1 MISDGARLR
10 QVLGAPELAWLIQ
23 HARRRLSRGLAG
35 GAVTLLEA
43 TPAQRDA
50 VERLLGRRAARG
62 GSISVRLEDLEAL
75 LRDAG
80 ICDSLGEAVEALT
93 GPLVDARA
101 QRQEAEAAWAKV
113 FAAGDPCGSPPWLE
127 ELRATGVMRRLAR
140 NDPAVAGRL
149 LSQALEIEQRLPA
162 RGLPLAEL
170 AAAVTGDSH
179 ALDPGTP
186 LGTIG
191 VRIAAARGG
200 AGAWDSAEAW
210 RDAWASAGV
219 LCDELSAPVL
229 TLNLRADG
237 QALTDRALR
246 LHAAAGEPYR
256 LTTRQL
262 LREPPAFA
270 SSTAVHTVYVC
281 ENPTVV
287 AVAANRL
294 GAESAALVCIEG
306 QPRTAARVLLGLLA
320 AAGVHLAYH
329 GDFDW
334 AGIQIGNIIMRRH
347 GAIPWRFSS
356 ADYRSARGGRPLHG
370 NPVAAVWD
378 PDLQGTMLEG
388 GRAVH
393 EEEVLDLL
401 LIDLAGQ
408 ATGRPLNRY

>member
-1 MISDGARLR
+1 VIHDAERLR
-10 QVLGAPELAWLIQ
+10 QVLGGPELGWLVRRAW
-23 HARRRLSRGLAG
+23 RRLARGQTG
-35 GAVTLLEA
+35 GSVTLAAA
-43 TPAQRDA
+43 TTVQRDA

-62 GSISVRLEDLEAL
+62 ESVSVRLDELEAL
-75 LRDAG
+75 LREAG
-80 ICDSLGEAVEALT
+80 ICGSLAEAVEALA

-101 QRQEAEAAWAKV
+101 RRQETEAAWARLV
-113 FAAGDPCGSPPWLE
+113 ADPHRSRPWLE
-127 ELRATGVMRRLAR
+127 ELRATGVLRRLAR
-140 NDPAVAGRL
+140 NDLAMAGEL
-149 LSQALEIEQRLPA
+149 LRQALEVERRLPA

-186 LGTIG
+186 LGAIG
-191 VRIAAARGG
+191 VRIAAGPG
-200 AGAWDSAEAW
+200 GAWDGAEAW

-229 TLNLRADG
+229 ILGLRSDG
-237 QALTDRALR
+237 QGLTDRALR

-262 LREPPAFA
+262 LREPPALA
-270 SSTAVHTVYVC
+270 WAAAAPAVYVC

-287 AVAANRL
+287 AAAANRL
-294 GAESAALVCIEG
+294 GAAVAPLVCLEG

-320 AAGVHLAYH
+320 AAGARLAYH

-334 AGIQIGNIIMRRH
+334 AGIHIANVVVRRH
-347 GAIPWRFSS
+347 GAVPWRFCN
-356 ADYRSARGGRPLHG
+356 ADYRAARGGRPLEG
-370 NPVAAVWD
+370 DPVAAAWD
-378 PDLQGTMLEG
+378 PDLRAAMLAG

-401 LIDLAGQ
+401 LGDLA
-408 ATGRPLNRY
+408 TGEHAIG

>member
-1 MISDGARLR
+1 VISDGGRLR
-10 QVLGAPELAWLIQ
+10 QVLGTSELAWLVQ
-23 HARRRLSRGLAG
+23 RARRRLSRGSG
-35 GAVTLLEA
+35 GGSVTLPQA

-62 GSISVRLEDLEAL
+62 GSLTVRLEDLESL

-80 ICDSLGEAVEALT
+80 ICDSLTEAVESLT

-101 QRQEAEAAWAKV
+101 QRQEKDATWAGV
-113 FAAGDPCGSPPWLE
+113 FGAGDPGRSRPWLE
-127 ELRATGVMRRLAR
+127 DLRATGVLRRLSR
-140 NDPAVAGRL
+140 NDPVIASGL
-149 LSQALEIEQRLPA
+149 LRQALEIERRLPA

-191 VRIAAARGG
+191 VRIAAAKGS
-200 AGAWDSAEAW
+200 ADAWASAEAW

-229 TLNLRADG
+229 TLNLRGDG
-237 QALTDRALR
+237 RTLTDRALC

-256 LTTRQL
+256 VTTRQL
-262 LREPPAFA
+262 LREPPMFA
-270 SSTAVHTVYVC
+270 VATAATSVYVC

-287 AVAANRL
+287 AAAACRL
-294 GAESAALVCIEG
+294 GATGAPLICIEG
-306 QPRTAARVLLGLLA
+306 QPRTAARVLLGLLTV
-320 AAGVHLAYH
+320 AGFRLVYH

-334 AGIQIGNIIMRRH
+334 AGVQIANVVMRRH
-347 GAIPWRFSS
+347 GAVPWRFSS
-356 ADYRSARGGRPLHG
+356 ADYRTARGGRPLHG
-370 NPVAAVWD
+370 DPVAAAWD
-378 PDLQGTMLEG
+378 RDLQPAMLEM

-393 EEEVLDLL
+393 EEEVLDVLL
-401 LIDLAGQ
+401 GDLAGIP
-408 ATGRPLNRY
+408 RS

>member
-1 MISDGARLR
+1 VIGDAARLR
-10 QVLGAPELAWLIQ
+10 QVLGGPGLAWLVQ
-23 HARRRLSRGLAG
+23 RARRRLAQGRAG
-35 GAVTLLEA
+35 GSVTLPQA
-43 TPAQRDA
+43 TADQRDA

-62 GSISVRLEDLEAL
+62 HSVSVRLEELEAL

-80 ICDSLGEAVEALT
+80 ICDSLAEAVEALT

-101 QRQEAEAAWAKV
+101 QRQETDAAWAEV
-113 FAAGDPCGSPPWLE
+113 FAAEEAGGPPPWLE
-127 ELRATGVMRRLAR
+127 GVRATGVLRRLAR
-140 NDPAVAGRL
+140 NDPAVAAGL
-149 LSQALEIEQRLPA
+149 LRQAIEIERRLPA
-162 RGLPLAEL
+162 RGVPLAEL

-191 VRIAAARGG
+191 VRVAAARGG
-200 AGAWDSAEAW
+200 VAAWDSAEAW

-229 TLNLRADG
+229 TLGLRGDG

-246 LHAAAGEPYR
+246 LHAEAGEPYR

-262 LREPPAFA
+262 LREPPAFLSA
-270 SSTAVHTVYVC
+270 AAAPAVYVC

-287 AVAANRL
+287 AAAANRL
-294 GAESAALVCIEG
+294 GAAGAPLVCIEG

-320 AAGVHLAYH
+320 AAGARLAYH

-334 AGIQIGNIIMRRH
+334 AGISIANVVVRRH
-347 GAIPWRFSS
+347 GAVPWRFSS
-356 ADYRSARGGRPLHG
+356 ADYRAARGGRSLHG
-370 NPVAAVWD
+370 DPVAAAWD
-378 PDLQGTMLEG
+378 AELQAAMIER

-401 LIDLAGQ
+401 LGDLAR
-408 ATGRPLNRY
+408 RPGSEGPR

>member
-1 MISDGARLR
+1 MISDGGRLR
-10 QVLGAPELAWLIQ
+10 QVLGTSELAWLVQ
-23 HARRRLSRGLAG
+23 RARRRLSRGSG
-35 GAVTLLEA
+35 GGSVTLPQA

-62 GSISVRLEDLEAL
+62 GSLTVRLEDLESL

-80 ICDSLGEAVEALT
+80 ICDSLTEAVESLT

-101 QRQEAEAAWAKV
+101 QRQEKDATWAGV
-113 FAAGDPCGSPPWLE
+113 FGAGDPGRSRPWLE
-127 ELRATGVMRRLAR
+127 DLRATGVLRRLSR
-140 NDPAVAGRL
+140 NDPVIASGL
-149 LSQALEIEQRLPA
+149 LRQALEIERRLPA

-191 VRIAAARGG
+191 VRIAAGS
-200 AGAWDSAEAW
+200 AGAWAGAEAW

-229 TLNLRADG
+229 TLNLRGDG
-237 QALTDRALR
+237 RTLTDRALC

-256 LTTRQL
+256 VTTRQL
-262 LREPPAFA
+262 LREPPMFA
-270 SSTAVHTVYVC
+270 VATAATSVYVC

-287 AVAANRL
+287 AAAACRL
-294 GAESAALVCIEG
+294 GATGAPLICIEG
-306 QPRTAARVLLGLLA
+306 QPRTAARVLLGLLTV
-320 AAGVHLAYH
+320 AGFRLVYH

-334 AGIQIGNIIMRRH
+334 AGVQIANVVMRRH
-347 GAIPWRFSS
+347 GAVPWRFSS
-356 ADYRSARGGRPLHG
+356 ADYRTARGGRPLHG
-370 NPVAAVWD
+370 DPVAAAWD
-378 PDLQGTMLEG
+378 RDLQPAMLEM

-393 EEEVLDLL
+393 EEEVLDVLL
-401 LIDLAGQ
+401 GDLAGIP
-408 ATGRPLNRY
+408 RS

>member
-10 QVLGAPELAWLIQ
+10 QVLGAPELAWLVR

-35 GAVTLLEA
+35 GPVTLLEA

-62 GSISVRLEDLEAL
+62 GSVTVRLEDLESL

-80 ICDSLGEAVEALT
+80 ICDSLVEAVESLT

-101 QRQEAEAAWAKV
+101 QRQEKEAAWAEV
-113 FAAGDPCGSPPWLE
+113 FAAGDHGRARPWLE
-127 ELRATGVMRRLAR
+127 DLRATGVLRRLSR
-140 NDPAVAGRL
+140 NDSAVAGGL
-149 LSQALEIEQRLPA
+149 LRQALEIERRLPA

-186 LGTIG
+186 LGTIA
-191 VRIAAARGG
+191 VRIAAMRGG
-200 AGAWDSAEAW
+200 VAVWDSAETW
-210 RDAWASAGV
+210 RDAWTSAGV

-229 TLNLRADG
+229 TLNLPGAG
-237 QALTDRALR
+237 QTLTDRALR

-270 SSTAVHTVYVC
+270 SSAAVHTVHVC
-281 ENPTVV
+281 ENPTVT
-287 AVAANRL
+287 AAAANRL
-294 GAESAALVCIEG
+294 GALGAPLVCIEG
-306 QPRTAARVLLGLLA
+306 QPRTAARVLLGLLT
-320 AAGVHLAYH
+320 AAGLRLAYH

-370 NPVAAVWD
+370 NPVAAGWD

-401 LIDLAGQ
+401 LIDLAGS
-408 ATGRPLNRY
+408 PSP

>member
-10 QVLGAPELAWLIQ
+10 QLLGAPELAWLVQ
-23 HARRRLSRGLAG
+23 RARRRLAQGLAG
-35 GAVTLLEA
+35 GSVTLPQA
-43 TPAQRDA
+43 SPAQRDA

-62 GSISVRLEDLEAL
+62 GSVSVRLEDLEAL
-75 LRDAG
+75 LRNAG
-80 ICDSLGEAVEALT
+80 ICDGLAEAVGALT

-101 QRQEAEAAWAKV
+101 QRQEKDAAWADV
-113 FAAGDPCGSPPWLE
+113 LAAADPGRSRPWLE
-127 ELRATGVMRRLAR
+127 DLRATGVLRRLSC
-140 NDPAVAGRL
+140 NDPVVASGL
-149 LSQALEIEQRLPA
+149 LRQALEIERRLPA

-186 LGTIG
+186 LGTLG

-219 LCDELSAPVL
+219 LCDELSAPML
-229 TLNLRADG
+229 TLGLRGDG
-237 QALTDRALR
+237 QTLTDRALR
-246 LHAAAGEPYR
+246 LHADAGEPYR

-262 LREPPAFA
+262 LREPPTFGSGAA
-270 SSTAVHTVYVC
+270 APTVYVC

-287 AVAANRL
+287 VAAANRL
-294 GAESAALVCIEG
+294 GAGGAPLVCIEG

-320 AAGVHLAYH
+320 AAGVRLAYH

-334 AGIQIGNIIMRRH
+334 AGIQIANVVMRRH
-347 GAIPWRFSS
+347 GAVPWRFSS
-356 ADYRSARGGRPLHG
+356 ADYRTARGGRPLQG
-370 NPVAAVWD
+370 DPVAAVWD
-378 PDLQGTMLEG
+378 PELQAAMLEG

-401 LIDLAGQ
+401 LSDLAGL
-408 ATGRPLNRY
+408 AAPS